1 MAYAT
6 SSPSRQR
13 PEPSQDRQ
21 ADPDTDRKAGVTPG
35 RQALG
40 RFGADVNTSEY
51 CCHFQQNQVVSGP
64 ELLRSSVS
72 HFDPGC
78 VKTL

>member
-1 MAYAT
+1 
-6 SSPSRQR
+6 
-13 PEPSQDRQ
+13 
-21 ADPDTDRKAGVTPG
+21 VTPG